1 MTTIIYY
8 SQQGSATSPIWANAV
23 QVLMKISSRKYSF
36 LSWGHKVMFKLVF
49 LMIQCG
55 LVRSSFL
62 VGDIHYILKAL
73 LELVRDK
80 EIH

>member
-1 MTTIIYY
+1 
-8 SQQGSATSPIWANAV
+8 
-23 QVLMKISSRKYSF
+23 
-36 LSWGHKVMFKLVF
+36 MFKLVF

-62 VGDIHYILKAL
+62 VGDIHYFLKAL